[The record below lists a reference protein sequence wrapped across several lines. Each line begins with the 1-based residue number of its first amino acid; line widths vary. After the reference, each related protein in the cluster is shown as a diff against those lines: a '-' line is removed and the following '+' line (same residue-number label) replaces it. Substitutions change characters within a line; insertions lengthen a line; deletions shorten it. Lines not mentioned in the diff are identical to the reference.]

1 MLETIAIALLV
12 SAAGNA
18 AMASMPD
25 PQERPDEP
33 NE

>member
-1 MLETIAIALLV
+1 MLEAVAIALLV

-25 PQERPDEP
+25 PQEEP
-33 NE
+33 EEPQE